1 MCTLF
6 ICLQS
11 RTCLTVVFMCV
22 QVLPSQ
28 RMNETPLLPWVIMT
42 STGEVIAA
50 HCDCMAG
57 LAQTSTHVAALLFK
71 VKAVV
76 RIRQKTTVTAVA
88 AYWMVLIR

>member
-1 MCTLF
+1 
-6 ICLQS
+6 
-11 RTCLTVVFMCV
+11 
-22 QVLPSQ
+22 
-28 RMNETPLLPWVIMT
+28 MNETPLLPWVIMT

-57 LAQTSTHVAALLFK
+57 LAKTSTHVAALLFK

-76 RIRQKTTVTAVA
+76 LIRQKTTVTAVA

>member
-1 MCTLF
+1 
-6 ICLQS
+6 
-11 RTCLTVVFMCV
+11 MCV

-42 STGEVIAA
+42 NTGDVIAA

-76 RIRQKTTVTAVA
+76 LIRQKTTVTGVA
-88 AYWMVLIR
+88 AYWMVLIK